1 VAGRDRCDVGS
12 DGVGNNCWCIARAVP
27 KVDVQSDIG
36 YNPPR
41 HCGVEQRQL
50 VGLITQRSKVR
61 ILPPLP
67 EGGWQIAQTAICRCV
82 STVGE
87 VAQWQ
92 SRGLISPWL
101 AVQIRPSPSREASR
115 AAARG
120 KRYSSC
126 RQAGAVFDL
135 IEDFERR
142 AAASW
147 ESREAEGIHG
157 VAEGLQLG
165 GKGHLDAEPAAGRR
179 LEGTRPATSYGP
191 ALSVATA
198 AVLRSAVAVAL
209 QGNRFDLYAAA
220 QGQSGCLHR

>member
-12 DGVGNNCWCIARAVP
+12 DGVGNNRWSIARAVP
-27 KVDVQSDIG
+27 KVDVPSEIG

-41 HCGVEQRQL
+41 YCGVEQRQL

-101 AVQIRPSPSREASR
+101 AVQIRPSPSREASC
-115 AAARG
+115 AAARV
-120 KRYSSC
+120 KRHSSC
-126 RQAGAVFDL
+126 RQTGAVFDL
-135 IEDFERR
+135 IEDYERR
-142 AAASW
+142 TAALW
-147 ESREAEGIHG
+147 ESREAEGTHG
-157 VAEGLQLG
+157 VAG
-165 GKGHLDAEPAAGRR
+165 GP
-179 LEGTRPATSYGP
+179 
-191 ALSVATA
+191 
-198 AVLRSAVAVAL
+198 
-209 QGNRFDLYAAA
+209 
-220 QGQSGCLHR
+220 